1 MTSLRF
7 RKVLVVGALV
17 FAAGTSAVAEPIA
30 FADYGSGTTIEIGI
44 GKGLW
49 QTNWGQGPWTWSTEV
64 GDSLFDNTVSGT
76 LDLHAIAPADVS
88 DDHVVTMYVEGLLDV
103 SAYDGETMIGTMS
116 LSGTGVNVIDGNAER
131 VIVDEPA
138 GMWLA
143 PFNPPEPHLTMNLDE
158 ATGVF
163 AGISQVAEWDMELAG
178 FYAAPLVADM
188 PLQQNIFAVLGGA
201 YPVIGGTAEFILT
214 GQYVPEPVT
223 IALLGLGALGLRSK
237 NRRRS

>member
-1 MTSLRF
+1 MASSRF
-7 RKVLVVGALV
+7 LKVLIIALLTLATGA
-17 FAAGTSAVAEPIA
+17 AAVAEPIP

-49 QTNWGQGPWTWSTEV
+49 QTSWGQGPWTWSTGV
-64 GDSLFDNTVSGT
+64 GDPLFDNTVSGT

-88 DDHVVTMYVEGLLDV
+88 DDHVITMYVEGLLDV
-103 SAYDGETMIGTMS
+103 SAYDGETVVGTMS

-138 GMWLA
+138 GMFLA

-163 AGISQVAEWDMELAG
+163 AGISQVGEWDMELAG

-201 YPVIGGTAEFILT
+201 YPVIGGTGEFVFT
-214 GQYVPEPVT
+214 GQYVPEPAT
-223 IALLGLGALGLRSK
+223 LALLGLGMLGLRGR
-237 NRRRS
+237 RRRS